1 MSTDE
6 LKSLH
11 SKSELRLGAGVDL
24 HCVVLHTPA
33 TSGSYNAL

>member
-6 LKSLH
+6 LESFH
-11 SKSELRLGAGVDL
+11 SESELSPGAGVDL

-33 TSGSYNAL
+33 T